1 MPMILLVDFSFILE
15 WFSEADP
22 LFLIA
27 QSIGMVATVLGILCV
42 QINAPGRI
50 LVLQLVTNALVIL
63 NYLLL
68 GSYPGCALCGVAIV
82 HVLYN
87 YRYIRRGKTPP
98 RRSLY
103 LFFVPYIASVVL
115 TSKALLSF
123 RPTAAFF
130 IDLLP
135 LGCALFFALAI
146 TQEHASRYRVFIGLN
161 ALLWLF
167 YDFFSGAYT
176 LMFTHGLT
184 FLSVLI
190 GIVRLDMHAGKHGT
204 LHAEGEKKEPV
215 CHEES

>member
-15 WFSEADP
+15 WFSAADP

-27 QSIGMVATVLGILCV
+27 QSIGIVATVLGILCV

-98 RRSLY
+98 RRSGRSGIRRRR
-103 LFFVPYIASVVL
+103 FCRASA
-115 TSKALLSF
+115 TSTTISS
-123 RPTAAFF
+123 RRTASIFS
-130 IDLLP
+130 
-135 LGCALFFALAI
+135 
-146 TQEHASRYRVFIGLN
+146 ASI
-161 ALLWLF
+161 
-167 YDFFSGAYT
+167 
-176 LMFTHGLT
+176 
-184 FLSVLI
+184 
-190 GIVRLDMHAGKHGT
+190 
-204 LHAEGEKKEPV
+204 
-215 CHEES
+215 